1 MKKYSNIFINIFYV
15 PLIFISLLGILEN
28 LLTQISNMSKWS
40 AIFLNFLIFGIV
52 FLYILK
58 NIKVPIL
65 NGKIFNY
72 LKTYNKMLIIIG
84 LTCVVLWQLYLVLA
98 LSGFNIW
105 DPGIIIY
112 KAMKKPIW
120 VKDYF
125 SYNPNTLF
133 LMFYEHWVWI
143 AFNKPSIQHLT
154 IILNLINLSIF
165 DFSLVVL
172 YKMLKEKISKIVLG
186 FSVLLMGITPW
197 YCIPYSDILAFAL
210 SVFTLYLLLSLHN
223 KKSISRLIEI
233 GSIFT
238 IDYLVKPSLVIVFIA
253 YFIVRAFL
261 GGIKLNRSNVV
272 RSLIIIITIFLELS
286 LFNVYKFNNSIVEID
301 KNKALPM
308 MHFADMGI
316 QGKGGYYLPDV
327 LHDYA
332 IKDPDQRK
340 KEDIMIWKERF
351 EKMGILNYESFL
363 IRKQVIN
370 TVDASFNWD
379 KNDIFL
385 KPYRKKNNFTKVAWQ
400 LFLKDSAKSGFCS
413 PLMLFEEI
421 VWASLFFFMLFNITD
436 NSYFS
441 QLLKYTVVGFFIFLL
456 LFEGG
461 TSRYIIQF
469 LPYLLILGAKG
480 LVKFFTQYKIDL
492 G

>member
-1 MKKYSNIFINIFYV
+1 
-15 PLIFISLLGILEN
+15 
-28 LLTQISNMSKWS
+28 
-40 AIFLNFLIFGIV
+40 
-52 FLYILK
+52 
-58 NIKVPIL
+58 
-65 NGKIFNY
+65 
-72 LKTYNKMLIIIG
+72 MLIIIG

-261 GGIKLNRSNVV
+261 GG
-272 RSLIIIITIFLELS
+272 
-286 LFNVYKFNNSIVEID
+286 D
-301 KNKALPM
+301 
-308 MHFADMGI
+308 
-316 QGKGGYYLPDV
+316 
-327 LHDYA
+327 
-332 IKDPDQRK
+332 
-340 KEDIMIWKERF
+340 
-351 EKMGILNYESFL
+351 
-363 IRKQVIN
+363 
-370 TVDASFNWD
+370 
-379 KNDIFL
+379 
-385 KPYRKKNNFTKVAWQ
+385 
-400 LFLKDSAKSGFCS
+400 
-413 PLMLFEEI
+413 
-421 VWASLFFFMLFNITD
+421 
-436 NSYFS
+436 
-441 QLLKYTVVGFFIFLL
+441 
-456 LFEGG
+456 
-461 TSRYIIQF
+461 
-469 LPYLLILGAKG
+469 
-480 LVKFFTQYKIDL
+480 
-492 G
+492 